1 MLNSLAKRTSIDF
14 TAQNALA
21 ITVFVLKAAGKDIDQ
36 QLLDVYGSMVSE
48 VNIENYKSNQR
59 VFSKG
64 EWGWRRKPENLT
76 HFKLSYRMVIENQ
89 GGISTSHYSWENER
103 NKGLSNRAMD
113 FINDLLVIARN
124 LGFDSKQS
132 PWDVFWSSGKKMAF
146 TYINAKGKEALIF
159 EVRAFKNGNQHIRL
173 GEDFGIALNIE
184 HGRLKSW
191 INSSAQASSEMD
203 IKPEKAKQF
212 FNCQFDMK
220 QIKVNQFLLEAV

>member
-1 MLNSLAKRTSIDF
+1 
-14 TAQNALA
+14 
-21 ITVFVLKAAGKDIDQ
+21 
-36 QLLDVYGSMVSE
+36 
-48 VNIENYKSNQR
+48 
-59 VFSKG
+59 
-64 EWGWRRKPENLT
+64 
-76 HFKLSYRMVIENQ
+76 
-89 GGISTSHYSWENER
+89 
-103 NKGLSNRAMD
+103 MD